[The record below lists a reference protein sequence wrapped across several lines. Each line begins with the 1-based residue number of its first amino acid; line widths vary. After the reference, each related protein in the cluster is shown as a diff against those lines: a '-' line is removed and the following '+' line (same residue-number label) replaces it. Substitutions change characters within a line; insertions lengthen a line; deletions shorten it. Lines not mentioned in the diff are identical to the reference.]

1 MAILLECR
9 GRQHIGGRT
18 AINMDKIKSWVE
30 AHKKLIAYI
39 AAGAVLICAAFLIY
53 RHFHQ
58 PEPVTTESQ
67 TQAENPAGVEQ
78 AAYRAHVPISNDQAQ
93 QAASQIKYIYSHDV
107 QPVYTITTT
116 GDKMQNVAE
125 TAQNNAGADFSI
137 ITNKSNHNKKID
149 VSAIPATSTVDL
161 NQYNVQAYKKV
172 LHTVEVGT
180 NDMKGVDEVGYMVSR
195 KISKDGK
202 YLGIGATYNIDEHKT
217 MVKLSYTW

>member
-1 MAILLECR
+1 MLKLFSSIKDIQNE
-9 GRQHIGGRT
+9 RT
-18 AINMDKIKSWVE
+18 INMDKMKSWVE

-67 TQAENPAGVEQ
+67 TQAETPAGVEQ
-78 AAYRAHVPISNDQAQ
+78 AADRAHVPISNDQAQ

-116 GDKMQNVAE
+116 GSKVQKVAE

-137 ITNKSNHNKKID
+137 ITDKSNPTATTDLKTL
-149 VSAIPATSTVDL
+149 PAGSTVEL

-172 LHTVEVGT
+172 LHTIDIGT
-180 NDMKGVDEVGYMVSR
+180 SDCKGVDEVGYTVSR

-202 YLGIGATYNIDEHKT
+202 YLGVGASYNVEDKKT
-217 MVKLSYTW
+217 MVHVSYTW

>member
-1 MAILLECR
+1 MQNERMIIM
-9 GRQHIGGRT
+9 GK
-18 AINMDKIKSWVE
+18 MKSWVE

-39 AAGAVLICAAFLIY
+39 AAGAVLICASFLIY

-67 TQAENPAGVEQ
+67 TQAETPAGVGQ
-78 AAYRAHVPISNDQAQ
+78 AADRAHVPISNDQAQ
-93 QAASQIKYIYSHDV
+93 QAASQIKYIHYHDV
-107 QPVYTITTT
+107 QPIYTITTT
-116 GDKMQNVAE
+116 GSKVQKAAE

-137 ITNKSNHNKKID
+137 ITDKSDPNSKVDI
-149 VSAIPATSTVDL
+149 SAIPSTSTVEL

-180 NDMKGVDEVGYMVSR
+180 NDFRGVDEVGYMVSR

-202 YLGIGATYNIDEHKT
+202 YMGIGVSYNVENKKPL
-217 MVKLSYTW
+217 VRLSYTW

>member
-1 MAILLECR
+1 
-9 GRQHIGGRT
+9 
-18 AINMDKIKSWVE
+18 MDKMKSWVE
-30 AHKKLIAYI
+30 DHKNLIAYI
-39 AAGAVLICAAFLIY
+39 VAGAVLICAAFLIY

-78 AAYRAHVPISNDQAQ
+78 AADRAHVPISNDQAQ

-107 QPVYTITTT
+107 QPIYTITTT
-116 GDKMQNVAE
+116 GSKVQKAAE

-137 ITNKSNHNKKID
+137 ITDKSN
-149 VSAIPATSTVDL
+149 PTEATSLKTLPAGSTVEL

-172 LHTVEVGT
+172 LHTIDVSPDIHNKAIG
-180 NDMKGVDEVGYMVSR
+180 EVGYMVSR

-202 YLGIGATYNIDEHKT
+202 YLGVGVSYNVEDKKT
-217 MVKLSYTW
+217 MVHVSYTW

>member
-1 MAILLECR
+1 M
-9 GRQHIGGRT
+9 GK
-18 AINMDKIKSWVE
+18 MKSWVK

-67 TQAENPAGVEQ
+67 TQAETPAGVEQ
-78 AAYRAHVPISNDQAQ
+78 AADRAHVSISNDQAQ

-116 GDKMQNVAE
+116 GDKVQKVAE

-137 ITNKSNHNKKID
+137 ITDKSN
-149 VSAIPATSTVDL
+149 PTATTDLKTLPVGSTVEL

-172 LHTVEVGT
+172 LHTIDIGT
-180 NDMKGVDEVGYMVSR
+180 SDCKGVDEVGYMISR
-195 KISKDGK
+195 KVSKDGK
-202 YLGIGATYNIDEHKT
+202 YVGVGAIYNIDDKKT
-217 MVKLSYTW
+217 MVKVSYTW